1 MIYSLIFK
9 LMLFFMPENSLQFF
23 TLKYFS
29 CLLSFIFLQR
39 PYYVSICPA
48 LPAFYICH
56 LHSISST
63 TLFHFHP
70 ISYLSFLLMY
80 FNLFLIMCLFLSLTV
95 FSTIPILSCASF
107 NLATFISFPPYFL
120 LLFLNSYFFCSPIS
134 FVATSILLNF

>member
-1 MIYSLIFK
+1 
-9 LMLFFMPENSLQFF
+9 MPFYARKISFNFI
-23 TLKYFS
+23 LKYFS
-29 CLLSFIFLQR
+29 CLFVCFIFLQR

-80 FNLFLIMCLFLSLTV
+80 FNSISLFNVFILILNFLYCIFHNTY
-95 FSTIPILSCASF
+95 SF
-107 NLATFISFPPYFL
+107 LCFFQFGHLYFTSSSYL
-120 LLFLNSYFFCSPIS
+120 PSFLNSYFFQFTIFLCGHD
-134 FVATSILLNF
+134 